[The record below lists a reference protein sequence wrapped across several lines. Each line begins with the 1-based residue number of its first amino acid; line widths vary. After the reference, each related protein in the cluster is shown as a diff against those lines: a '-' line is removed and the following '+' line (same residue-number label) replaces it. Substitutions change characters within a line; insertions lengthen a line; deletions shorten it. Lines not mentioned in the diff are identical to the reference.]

1 MSQPLLQYRELAPPA
16 SLAGWVEAFWFIHTL
31 ATEQN
36 QVQHWVLPEVSLKL
50 VLWAPQGWDKAVS
63 VYPPILSG
71 PTVKAFRRPAIPGE
85 AYLGVRFLPGAG
97 PAFLECPGNKLT
109 SQIHPLHQV
118 LPAWSVT
125 LHEKLRAV
133 SSEAEALHV
142 AAQQL
147 LERTAQCQP
156 ADPLML
162 EAAAWGRRQENPVT
176 LDEWSSYF
184 DLSERQFRRRFLV
197 AVGLPP
203 KVYLRIVRMQ
213 SFVRSHF
220 LKPDIHWGQVSYQAG
235 YADQAHLVNDF
246 RSLSGDRP
254 TSFYRHLKDIEHAM
268 LIHQSPQHGRNLQY
282 SSRQV
287 G

>member
-1 MSQPLLQYRELAPPA
+1 M
-16 SLAGWVEAFWFIHTL
+16 I
-31 ATEQN
+31 
-36 QVQHWVLPEVSLKL
+36 
-50 VLWAPQGWDKAVS
+50 
-63 VYPPILSG
+63 
-71 PTVKAFRRPAIPGE
+71 
-85 AYLGVRFLPGAG
+85 
-97 PAFLECPGNKLT
+97 
-109 SQIHPLHQV
+109 
-118 LPAWSVT
+118 
-125 LHEKLRAV
+125 
-133 SSEAEALHV
+133 
-142 AAQQL
+142 
-147 LERTAQCQP
+147 
-156 ADPLML
+156 
-162 EAAAWGRRQENPVT
+162 EAAAWGRRQEYPVT

-220 LKPDIHWGQVSYQAG
+220 LKPDICWGQLSYQAG

-268 LIHQSPQHGRNLQY
+268 LIHQSSQHGRNLQY